1 MTGVSKMT
9 AVEECMKIL
18 EDARYFDKPWEKV
31 KKLAEGQGK
40 SPGQKAVEEI
50 EGIIKSKKDMG
61 ELSNKE
67 LIEYGEIVGAY
78 LVAINLKTNQIRKFL
93 DAIRQLENNVVRK
106 VVEKGEKDFSKEELL
121 LLKVHLAYAAGRE
134 GKVKPFMRVVN
145 AVIDKAREK
154 GKEGFEDFKKVVK
167 FIESIIAYHKF
178 YGGKEN

>member
-9 AVEECMKIL
+9 AVGECMKIL
-18 EDARYFDKPWEKV
+18 EDARYADKPWEKI
-31 KKLAEGQGK
+31 KKLAEEK

-50 EGIIKSKKDMG
+50 EQIIKSKKDIG

-106 VVEKGEKDFSKEELL
+106 IVEKGEKEFSKEELL

-134 GKVKPFMRVVN
+134 GRVKPFMRVVN
-145 AVIDKAREK
+145 AVIDNAREK
-154 GKEGFEDFKKVVK
+154 GEEGFEDFKKVVK